1 MTTDNKKTIYLD
13 NAATSFPKPECVITR
28 IEEVLRHIGGNPGRG
43 GHRMA
48 IDAGR
53 VIFRTRESLARLLN
67 VQDASRI
74 VFTKSATEAT
84 NLVIKGLL
92 STEDHA
98 VVSSFEHNAGIKPLA
113 WLERQGMRLTRI
125 KPGKDGRPDLITLE
139 EVISSLTSDTR
150 LVSIVHGS
158 NVFGTIQP
166 IAEIGRALR
175 ERGVLFMVDAAQ
187 TLGAV
192 PVDLSETPV
201 DILVGTGHKSLFG
214 PQGTGF
220 VYLREGVEPRNL
232 LEGGTGDLED
242 ELETPDRFETG
253 TVNTPGLGGL
263 GAGVDFV
270 LSEGIGKIRA
280 YEEKLIGLLIEGLR
294 KITGVTILGPL
305 DASERTSLVAF
316 NIEGLEPQD
325 IGLRLE
331 DDFDIMVRC
340 GTHCAPSAHRTAG
353 TYPTGAVRVSPGYF
367 NTVADIEALLDAIST
382 IVKPPAVGQSP
393 KGG

>member
-1 MTTDNKKTIYLD
+1 MMTDNEKIIYLD
-13 NAATSFPKPECVITR
+13 NAATSFPKPECVIR
-28 IEEVLRHIGGNPGRG
+28 RMEEVLRHYGGNPGRG

-53 VIFRTRESLARLLN
+53 VVFRTRESLAKLIN
-67 VQDASRI
+67 VPDASRI
-74 VFTKSATEAT
+74 VFTKSATEAS
-84 NLVIKGLL
+84 NLAIKGLL

-113 WLERQGMRLTRI
+113 WLERLGMGLTRI
-125 KPGKDGRPDLITLE
+125 KTARPDLVTPE
-139 EVISSLTSDTR
+139 EVVAALTTETK

-166 IAEIGRALR
+166 IAEIGRVLR

-187 TLGAV
+187 TLGAI
-192 PVDLSETPV
+192 PLDLSVTPV

-253 TVNTPGLGGL
+253 TMNTPGIGGL

-270 LSEGIGKIRA
+270 LAEGIEKIRA
-280 YEEKLIGLLIEGLR
+280 HEQELISLLISGLQ
-294 KITGVTILGPL
+294 KIKGVAILGPL
-305 DASERTSLVAF
+305 EASERTSLVSF
-316 NIEGLEPQD
+316 NIDGFEPLD
-325 IGLRLE
+325 IGLIME
-331 DDFDIMVRC
+331 DDYNIMIRC
-340 GTHCAPSAHRTAG
+340 GAHCAPSAHRTAG
-353 TYPTGAVRVSPGYF
+353 THPTGAIRVSPGYF
-367 NTVADIEALLDAIST
+367 STTSDIEAFSGAIMK
-382 IVKPPAVGQSP
+382 IVKD
-393 KGG
+393 

>member
-1 MTTDNKKTIYLD
+1 MSKDNKKTIYLD
-13 NAATSFPKPECVITR
+13 NAATSFPKPECVIKR
-28 IEEVLRHIGGNPGRG
+28 VEEVLRNIGGNPGRG

-53 VIFRTRESLARLLN
+53 LIFRTRESLARLLN
-67 VQDASRI
+67 LPDASRI
-74 VFTKSATEAT
+74 VFTKNATEAA
-84 NLVIKGLL
+84 NLAIKGLL

-113 WLERQGMRLTRI
+113 WLERRGMRLTRI
-125 KPGKDGRPDLITLE
+125 KAARPDLITPE
-139 EVISSLTSDTR
+139 EVVRALTPDTK

-166 IAEIGRALR
+166 IAEIGRALKV
-175 ERGVLFMVDAAQ
+175 RGVLFMVDAAQ
-187 TLGAV
+187 TLGAL
-192 PVDLSETPV
+192 PVDLSALDA

-280 YEEKLIGLLIEGLR
+280 HEEELIGILIEGLR
-294 KITGVTILGPL
+294 KITGLTILGPL
-305 DASERTSLVAF
+305 EASERTSLVAF
-316 NIEGLEPQD
+316 NIEGFDPQD
-325 IGLRLE
+325 IGVRLE

-340 GTHCAPSAHRTAG
+340 GTHCAPSAHRSAG
-353 TYPTGAVRVSPGYF
+353 TYPAGAVRVSPGYF
-367 NTVADIEALLDAIST
+367 NTISEIEIFLAAIT
-382 IVKPPAVGQSP
+382 EIVGN
-393 KGG
+393 

>member
-1 MTTDNKKTIYLD
+1 MSKDNKKMVYLD
-13 NAATSFPKPECVITR
+13 NAATSFPKPESVIKR
-28 IEEVLRHIGGNPGRG
+28 VEDVLRHIGGNPGRG

-53 VIFRTRESLARLLN
+53 VIFGARESLARLLN
-67 VQDASRI
+67 LPDASRI
-74 VFTKSATEAT
+74 VFTKSATEAS
-84 NLVIKGLL
+84 NLAVKGLL

-113 WLERQGMRLTRI
+113 WLERRGMRLTRI
-125 KPGKDGRPDLITLE
+125 KTARPDLITPE
-139 EVISSLTSDTR
+139 EVVASLTPDTK

-166 IAEIGRALR
+166 VVEIGRALKG
-175 ERGVLFMVDAAQ
+175 RGVLFMVDAAQ

-192 PVDLSETPV
+192 PVDLTELEV

-253 TVNTPGLGGL
+253 TVNTPGIGGL
-263 GAGVDFV
+263 GAGIDFV
-270 LSEGIGKIRA
+270 LGEGIEKIRA
-280 YEEKLIGLLIEGLR
+280 HEEKLIGLLIGGLR
-294 KITGVTILGPL
+294 KVPGVSIIGPL
-305 DASERTSLVAF
+305 EAAERTSLVTF
-316 NIEGLEPQD
+316 NVDGLEPQD

-331 DDFDIMVRC
+331 DDYNIMVRC
-340 GTHCAPSAHRTAG
+340 GAHCSPSAHRTAG

-367 NTVADIEALLDAIST
+367 NTAADIEAFLTAIT
-382 IVKPPAVGQSP
+382 EIVEG
-393 KGG
+393 

>member
-1 MTTDNKKTIYLD
+1 MIYLD
-13 NAATSFPKPECVITR
+13 NAATSFPKPECVLAR
-28 IEEVLRHIGGNPGRG
+28 VDEVLRHIGGNPGRG

-53 VIFRTRESLARLLN
+53 VIFKTRESLARLLN
-67 VQDASRI
+67 IKDASRI

-84 NLVIKGLL
+84 NLAIKGLL
-92 STEDHA
+92 TSDDHA
-98 VVSSFEHNAGIKPLA
+98 VVSSFEHNACIKPLA
-113 WLERQGMRLTRI
+113 HLERHGMGLTRI
-125 KPGKDGRPDLITLE
+125 KSERPDLITPEDVLKT
-139 EVISSLTSDTR
+139 LTPKTK

-166 IAEIGRALR
+166 IVEIGRALR
-175 ERGVLFMVDAAQ
+175 ERGVLFMVDGAQ

-192 PVDLSETPV
+192 PFDLSQTPI

-220 VYLREGVEPRNL
+220 VYLRDGVEPRNL

-253 TVNTPGLGGL
+253 TMNTSGIGGL
-263 GAGVDFV
+263 GSGIDFV
-270 LSEGIGKIRA
+270 LSEGIEKIRA
-280 YEEKLIGLLIEGLR
+280 HEEKLIRLLIEGLQR
-294 KITGVTILGPL
+294 LSGVTILGPL

-316 NIEGLEPQD
+316 NIEGMDPQD
-325 IGLRLE
+325 IGLSLE

-340 GTHCAPSAHRTAG
+340 GTHCAPSAHRVAG
-353 TYPTGAVRVSPGYF
+353 TYPAGAVRVSPGYF
-367 NTVADIEALLDAIST
+367 NTVEEIEIFLNAIST
-382 IVKPPAVGQSP
+382 IVKR
-393 KGG
+393 

>member
-1 MTTDNKKTIYLD
+1 MMTDNAKIIYLD
-13 NAATSFPKPECVITR
+13 NAATSFPKPECVIER
-28 IEEVLRHIGGNPGRG
+28 MVEVLRHYGGNPGRG

-67 VQDASRI
+67 LPDASRI
-74 VFTKSATEAT
+74 VFTKSATEAS
-84 NLVIKGLL
+84 NLAIKGLL
-92 STEDHA
+92 SPDDHA

-125 KPGKDGRPDLITLE
+125 KPGKDGRPDLITPE
-139 EVISSLTSDTR
+139 EVVAALTPETK

-166 IAEIGRALR
+166 IAEIGRVLR

-187 TLGAV
+187 TLGAI
-192 PVDLSETPV
+192 PFDLSETPV

-220 VYLREGVEPRNL
+220 VYLRPGVEPRNL

-253 TVNTPGLGGL
+253 TVNTPGIGGL

-270 LSEGIGKIRA
+270 LAEGIEKIRTH
-280 YEEKLIGLLIEGLR
+280 EKELISLLISGLQRIEG
-294 KITGVTILGPL
+294 VVILGPL
-305 DASERTSLVAF
+305 EAAERTSLVSF
-316 NIEGLEPQD
+316 KIEGFEPLD
-325 IGLRLE
+325 IGLALE
-331 DDFDIMVRC
+331 DDYNIMIRC

-353 TYPTGAVRVSPGYF
+353 THPTGAIRVSPGYF
-367 NTVADIEALLDAIST
+367 STTSDIEAFLTAIME
-382 IVKPPAVGQSP
+382 IV
-393 KGG
+393 GG